1 MFDTNTLMIASV
13 VVVAK
18 SWVLLSIVLLNSIC
32 QPFRPSDLQGGKIFI
47 MPQFSFHSYL
57 RGWVLDFGIHTIP
70 FNIRFQMPVS
80 ISESWIQFCI
90 NLMMLIPINTS
101 KLPTRVVSQRAFAQ
115 SSITACTAKFAACSV
130 QCGRWK
136 G

>member
-1 MFDTNTLMIASV
+1 MIASV

-32 QPFRPSDLQGGKIFI
+32 QPFRPSDLQGGEIFI
-47 MPQFSFHSYL
+47 MLQFSFHSYL

-80 ISESWIQFCI
+80 ISELYFFLIKYNLSVHEVANFCFI
-90 NLMMLIPINTS
+90 TSVKYNTVNLGYKNTGY
-101 KLPTRVVSQRAFAQ
+101 KNFYL
-115 SSITACTAKFAACSV
+115 
-130 QCGRWK
+130 
-136 G
+136 